1 MRAENENDR
10 PMLGKTEN
18 DRPMLGKTEN
28 DRPMLGKPFGLE
40 DGTCYLVRGKQAET
54 SYLLF
59 QAIVEQG
66 TPGLCITTM
75 YPEKVRSRYSLASV
89 PVWWISFVPGDQHYA
104 PNAIGILAKVIEGF
118 VDENPAGCVVL
129 LDGVES
135 IMNNIGFDKDM
146 LFVEHMNEY
155 VMSRKA
161 IVLFTVDPECFKL
174 SEFARLERSLK
185 KHRRTAVASSP
196 GQPGTLSSNWN
207 PLADADPNM
216 NEPSP
221 GDGTK

>member
-66 TPGLCITTM
+66 TPGLGITAM
-75 YPEKVRSRYSLASV
+75 YPQKVRSRYSLASV
-89 PVWWISFVPGDQHYA
+89 PVRWISFVAGDQHYA
-104 PNAIGILAKVIEGF
+104 PYAIGLLPKVIEGS
-118 VDENPAGCVVL
+118 VHADRAG
-129 LDGVES
+129 GVT
-135 IMNNIGFDKDM
+135 
-146 LFVEHMNEY
+146 H
-155 VMSRKA
+155 
-161 IVLFTVDPECFKL
+161 
-174 SEFARLERSLK
+174 
-185 KHRRTAVASSP
+185 
-196 GQPGTLSSNWN
+196 
-207 PLADADPNM
+207 
-216 NEPSP
+216 
-221 GDGTK
+221 

>member
-1 MRAENENDR
+1 MRAENDR

-28 DRPMLGKPFGLE
+28 DRPMLDKLFGLE
-40 DGTCYLVRGKQAET
+40 EGTCYLVRGKKAET

-59 QAIVEQG
+59 QGIVERG

-118 VDENPAGCVVL
+118 VDQNPAGCVVL

-135 IMNNIGFDKDM
+135 IMNNIAFDKEILELARTIGLPTIRRVVQYSVFTGRTM
-146 LFVEHMNEY
+146 PGRWEATHGVPAWRMR
-155 VMSRKA
+155 VSRAAK
-161 IVLFTVDPECFKL
+161 TVC
-174 SEFARLERSLK
+174 
-185 KHRRTAVASSP
+185 V
-196 GQPGTLSSNWN
+196 
-207 PLADADPNM
+207 
-216 NEPSP
+216 
-221 GDGTK
+221 